1 MSSQI
6 TLWRNIFMG
15 MTDPIA
21 DMFTR
26 VRNANVAYHEQVDVP
41 ASKIKEHIAMI
52 LKEEGFIADYQLIN
66 PQGAAQGVIRIKM
79 KYGPARERVITGIKR
94 VSKPGLRI
102 YTQKAEIP
110 RILGGLGVVIMSTS
124 KGVMTGK
131 NAKLNG
137 VGGEVLGYVW

>member
-1 MSSQI
+1 
-6 TLWRNIFMG
+6 MG

-21 DMFTR
+21 DMFSR
-26 VRNANVAYHEQVDVP
+26 LRNANIAYHEQVDVP

-79 KYGPARERVITGIKR
+79 KYGPNRERVISGIKR

-102 YTQKAEIP
+102 YKSKTEIP
-110 RILGGLGVVIMSTS
+110 RIYGGLGVIIVSTS
-124 KGVMTGK
+124 KGVITGK
-131 NAKLNG
+131 NAQLNG
-137 VGGEVLGYVW
+137 VGGEILGYIW

>member
-1 MSSQI
+1 MA
-6 TLWRNIFMG
+6 

-26 VRNANVAYHEQVDVP
+26 IRNANTAHHEQVDVP
-41 ASKIKEHIAMI
+41 ASKIKEHIAKI
-52 LKEEGFIADYQLIN
+52 FKEEGFINDFQVIN

-79 KYGPARERVITGIKR
+79 KYGPNRERVISGIKR
-94 VSKPGLRI
+94 VSKPGLRV
-102 YTQKAEIP
+102 YKASDEVP
-110 RILGGLGVVIMSTS
+110 RIFNGLGLAILSTS

-131 NAKLNG
+131 SAKSNG

>member
-1 MSSQI
+1 
-6 TLWRNIFMG
+6 MG

-21 DMFTR
+21 DMFSR
-26 VRNANVAYHEQVDVP
+26 LRNANIAYHEQVDVP

-79 KYGPARERVITGIKR
+79 KYGPNRERVISGIKR

-102 YTQKAEIP
+102 YKSKTEIP
-110 RILGGLGVVIMSTS
+110 RIFGGLGVIIVSTS
-124 KGVMTGK
+124 KGVITGK
-131 NAKLNG
+131 NAQLNG
-137 VGGEVLGYVW
+137 VGGEILGYIW

>member
-1 MSSQI
+1 
-6 TLWRNIFMG
+6 MG

-21 DMFTR
+21 DMFSR
-26 VRNANVAYHEQVDVP
+26 LRNANVAYHEQVDVP

-52 LKEEGFIADYQLIN
+52 LKEEGFISDYQMIN

-79 KYGPARERVITGIKR
+79 KYGPNRERVISGIKR
-94 VSKPGLRI
+94 ISKPGLRV
-102 YTQKAEIP
+102 YKAKADIP
-110 RILGGLGVVIMSTS
+110 RILGGLGVIIISTS

-137 VGGEVLGYVW
+137 VGGEILGYIW